1 MNITIE
7 SLIKRSNKNIIQ
19 TLVRNFDIE
28 RLGYMY
34 ADVIEDSFNVKKG
47 TSSFGEAVSN
57 LFNEYKVNKIRLAEL
72 DIIMRNSMSKYKLH
86 YSTGVKSEQMEIYNN
101 AVDEFKILNQPL
113 ALFVR
118 RCNKIIKNERK

>member
-1 MNITIE
+1 MNTIIE
-7 SLIKRSNKNIIQ
+7 SLIKRSNKTTIQ
-19 TLVRNFDIE
+19 TLVKNFDIE

-34 ADVIEDSFNVKKG
+34 YDVIEDSFNVKKG

-72 DIIMRNSMSKYKLH
+72 DIIMKNSMSKYKLH
-86 YSTGVKSEQMEIYNN
+86 NSVDVKREQMEIYNN
-101 AVDEFKILNQPL
+101 AVDEFKALNQPL

-118 RCNKIIKNERK
+118 RCNKILKNEPK

>member
-1 MNITIE
+1 MNTIIE
-7 SLIKRSNKNIIQ
+7 FLIKRSNKTTIQ
-19 TLVRNFDIE
+19 TLVKNFDIE

-34 ADVIEDSFNVKKG
+34 YDVIEDSFNVKKG

-72 DIIMRNSMSKYKLH
+72 DIIMKNSMSKYKLH
-86 YSTGVKSEQMEIYNN
+86 NSVDVKREQMEIYNN
-101 AVDEFKILNQPL
+101 AVDEFKALNQPL

-118 RCNKIIKNERK
+118 RCNKILKNEPK